1 MYQMGR
7 RARFPAM
14 PRGEVADEPT
24 TSDARRT
31 VQTAEQGFPTS
42 HAYIYISQSIHP
54 STAPNRPS
62 GAAARAP
69 YPTTNPAPRQPA
81 APAPKRTHDTTH
93 HAPGVERVRL
103 DERTHAREAR
113 ALVHRDGRR
122 LLALRPR
129 RREVRVRGER
139 RARHLCRGALP
150 SACVCVCGDGEDAL
164 MIPSS
169 TSRAAPAMCAS
180 MHAAQR
186 AAKSGPAL
194 NGAHRM
200 NWCVVA
206 ISCVCVSSVGPCSV
220 CGACPAARCL
230 MYPDRASPCPRRGT
244 GPLSGKHGRRPS
256 VCLSH

>member
-1 MYQMGR
+1 M
-7 RARFPAM
+7 A
-14 PRGEVADEPT
+14 
-24 TSDARRT
+24 
-31 VQTAEQGFPTS
+31 QTAEQGFPTS
-42 HAYIYISQSIHP
+42 YTTKYYISHP
-54 STAPNRPS
+54 TPPSPESTAPNRPS

-69 YPTTNPAPRQPA
+69 YPTTHPAPRQPA

-129 RREVRVRGER
+129 RREVRVRGKR

-150 SACVCVCGDGEDAL
+150 SACACACVGTDEDAL

-206 ISCVCVSSVGPCSV
+206 ISCVFVSSVGPCSV
-220 CGACPAARCL
+220 SGACPAARCL
-230 MYPDRASPCPRRGT
+230 MYPDRASPSRALVDRCGPRRGT
-244 GPLSGKHGRRPS
+244 GPPSGEHGRRPP
-256 VCLSH
+256 VCLSVSH